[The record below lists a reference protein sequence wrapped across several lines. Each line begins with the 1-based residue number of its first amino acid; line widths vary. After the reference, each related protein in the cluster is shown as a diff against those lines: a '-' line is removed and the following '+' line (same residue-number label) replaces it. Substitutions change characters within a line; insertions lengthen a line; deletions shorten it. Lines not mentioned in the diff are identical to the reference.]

1 MAGPLESGEPAYLLQ
16 PRALLPTQ
24 SLPEEEQQRVLG
36 EEKMLNISKKQTTSP
51 ASKKPSQE
59 GGKVSATGQWGWGLG
74 WSRSCEASGNCTSDD
89 ALRASLRVAPRSPS
103 GLCLPC
109 SSSQRR
115 REGSYRKNDLSSQ
128 KAS

>member
-1 MAGPLESGEPAYLLQ
+1 MN
-16 PRALLPTQ
+16 LPTAAPCPFSYQ

-36 EEKMLNISKKQTTSP
+36 EEKMLNINKKQTTSP

-59 GGKVSATGQWGWGLG
+59 GGKVSATGQWAWGLG
-74 WSRSCEASGNCTSDD
+74 WSRSCEADGNCTFGD
-89 ALRASLRVAPRSPS
+89 LRASLRVAPRSPS
-103 GLCLPC
+103 GPCLPC

-115 REGSYRKNDLSSQ
+115 REGSYRRNDLSSQ